1 MSSNQPLVLLTNDDG
16 FDAQGITALFQQLKD
31 WGQTFIVAPSQEKSA
46 SSLSLTLHHPLRVK
60 SVQKNIYAVDGTP
73 ADCVYL
79 AVQKLLPR
87 YPDLLISGLNH
98 GPNLGQQDI
107 SYSGTVA
114 GALQG
119 AFLSIPSIAVSVL
132 SDKKG
137 KYSFNYAAKVVS
149 ALAQKLVENSLPPR
163 IALNINIPSPP
174 IKGVKIATLGEK
186 RYNPR
191 VIEKTDPRGRH
202 YYWIGTGNPQDIG
215 DPDSD
220 VVVAKQ
226 GYIAV
231 TPLQKDLTDS
241 TTVRSRTLNMILAS
255 IQDEFLETKK

>member
-16 FDAQGITALFQQLKD
+16 FDSLGLSTLFHQMKG
-31 WGQTFIVAPSQEKSA
+31 WGQTYIVAPDQEKSA
-46 SSLSLTLHHPLRVK
+46 SSLSLTLRHPLRVK
-60 SVQKNIYAVDGTP
+60 SVENNIYAVDGTP

-79 AVQKLLPR
+79 AVQKLLPH

-119 AFLSIPSIAVSVL
+119 AFLNIPSMAVSVMP
-132 SDKKG
+132 DG
-137 KYSFNYAAKVVS
+137 DGNFSFDYAAKIVH
-149 ALAQKLVENSLPPR
+149 ALAKKILDHSLPPR
-163 IALNINIPSPP
+163 IALNINIPSLP
-174 IKGVKIATLGEK
+174 IKGFRLATLGEK

-191 VIEKTDPRGRH
+191 VIEKKDPRGEH
-202 YYWIGTGNPQDIG
+202 YYWIGAGNPKDIG
-215 DPDSD
+215 GTDSD
-220 VVVAKQ
+220 VMVVKD

-231 TPLQKDLTDS
+231 TPLHKDLTDPAS
-241 TTVRSRTLNMILAS
+241 IQSSVLKEILAS
-255 IQDEFLETKK
+255 LQHEIL